1 MYVDVKEKKTFLNWF
16 VTNSSFSQREV
27 SWILNYLANHEAIL
41 NNVHFVENAEATDRG
56 LQIRDLSVADEP
68 LRLFIEGKEFND
80 STQIFHEIRLNWKEP
95 LYLECMFKN
104 SWDNPGYLSIL
115 EDNPYKKWNEDIDP
129 EIIEAV
135 EEFIH
140 QEEQEARI
148 QELYLAIDAALEA
161 GDKETFLRLSDEVND
176 ELAKKNFD
184 DTSSNLFS

>member
-16 VTNSSFSQREV
+16 VANSSFSQREV

-104 SWDNPGYLSIL
+104 SWDNPTYLSIL

-129 EIIEAV
+129 RIIEAV
-135 EEFIH
+135 EDFFH
-140 QEEQEARI
+140 KEEQEARV

-161 GDKETFLRLSDEVND
+161 GDKERFLQLSKEVND
-176 ELAKKNFD
+176 EIAKKNFD
-184 DTSSNLFS
+184 DTNSNLFS